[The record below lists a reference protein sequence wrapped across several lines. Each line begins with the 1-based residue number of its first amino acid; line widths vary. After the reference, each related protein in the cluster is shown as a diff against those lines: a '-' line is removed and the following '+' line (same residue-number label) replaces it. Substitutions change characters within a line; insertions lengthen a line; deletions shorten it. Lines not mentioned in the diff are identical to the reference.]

1 MITSKTIAI
10 AAAIGL
16 IGISAAQAECEIAD
30 AKLEE
35 AVQQNPRFRGPANSQ
50 YVRDLRSLRDAAMTL
65 RSYGRHEDCERLL
78 ANIRELIAGPP
89 MGSLGDNDEEEA
101 DKQIA
106 ASEPKMKRG
115 AVLGNRSK
123 KDAKPLLRIDEL
135 APGLR
140 TDEMIGAEVRSSDDK
155 IVGEVRNI
163 VFGTKDGRDYAVV
176 ASGGFFTAGK
186 DSIVVPIRSIMV
198 SQDRASFY
206 LPVTKEVMKTVPH
219 MPDQDYKWLSD
230 QKWRTEN
237 DALFKTR

>member
-1 MITSKTIAI
+1 
-10 AAAIGL
+10 
-16 IGISAAQAECEIAD
+16 
-30 AKLEE
+30 
-35 AVQQNPRFRGPANSQ
+35 
-50 YVRDLRSLRDAAMTL
+50 MTL

-115 AVLGNRSK
+115 VDLGNRGK
-123 KDAKPLLRIDEL
+123 RDAKPLLRINEL

-186 DSIVVPIRSIMV
+186 DSIVVPIRSLMV

-206 LPVTKEVMKTVPH
+206 LPITKEVMKTAPL

-230 QKWRTEN
+230 QTWRTEN
-237 DALFKTR
+237 DALFKPR